1 MPKPAS
7 DKKPL
12 MQPFPSS
19 ISPPPKKVS
28 FLKHNEAIRL
38 EAWQDGNNK
47 QNEVT
52 DPAVI
57 LQNQRE
63 GDGSAG
69 PEKKGEIWS

>member
-1 MPKPAS
+1 M
-7 DKKPL
+7 
-12 MQPFPSS
+12 
-19 ISPPPKKVS
+19 
-28 FLKHNEAIRL
+28 KHNEAIRH

-52 DPAVI
+52 DPAVF

-69 PEKKGEIWS
+69 PEKEKGKYGASWKEEWSK